1 MIVAG
6 QEGDGREL
14 PGMMPKKLLPRVV
27 ESRCAAA
34 ISCLPPPGPSCSTCN
49 SPHCQVAEEEEE
61 EAALPPETHLDFLPG
76 AAAVAAAQVARAA
89 HLQPEGLP
97 ANQRQEQ
104 EEEGMRSG
112 IRVSEGFVYQD
123 PCREGGSGFS
133 DTLQPPAQTLSGKS
147 VSDKIRIKK

>member
-1 MIVAG
+1 MGGTSGHDAEKVAS
-6 QEGDGREL
+6 EGCGEQVC
-14 PGMMPKKLLPRVV
+14 GCYQLLATTGPLLLHLQL
-27 ESRCAAA
+27 
-34 ISCLPPPGPSCSTCN
+34 SC
-49 SPHCQVAEEEEE
+49 CQVAEEEEEE

-97 ANQRQEQ
+97 ANHRQEQ
-104 EEEGMRSG
+104 NEGMRSG

-133 DTLQPPAQTLSGKS
+133 DTLQPPVQTLSGKS